1 MTVLLKVLYNGPIMK
16 TVSITDLKQNTT
28 TIINKI
34 KAGGKPVIVMQRSK
48 PAAILVDPMYWE
60 SIEQAL
66 EDAEDIQSIKDR
78 KDEPTVS
85 LDEYFIKRF
94 KRSLK

>member
-1 MTVLLKVLYNGPIMK
+1 MN
-16 TVSITDLKQNTT
+16 TVSITDLKQNTASV
-28 TIINKI
+28 INKI
-34 KAGGKPVIVMQRSK
+34 KAGGKPMVVLQRSK
-48 PAAILVDPMYWE
+48 PAAILVDPKYWE

-66 EDAEDIQSIKDR
+66 EDAEDIQAIEDR